1 MTTLVDVSI
10 STHDCSSS
18 SFPISRRYP
27 ALVKLPDFPDNFENG
42 KFMMPLGTLVE
53 EPWEV
58 RRFHLWY
65 MHAVKLGMKQ
75 FVMSVPK
82 EYFHLE
88 DDAYLSVV
96 FHDMHRLLRRK
107 NLDVAQVTLFTM

>member
-1 MTTLVDVSI
+1 MMLTDFFTPCLNYRERTPPSI
-10 STHDCSSS
+10 WPLMPDC
-18 SFPISRRYP
+18 
-27 ALVKLPDFPDNFENG
+27 LDNFENG
-42 KFMMPLGTLVE
+42 KFVLPLGQLIQE